1 VLRRI
6 LGKEPLVSH
15 RAANTLTVLTLAAGG
30 LGLAV
35 LPGFLARVTVPG
47 LAYRPLVTSAR
58 KADLVLLTR
67 AGETSGAVLKYLALA
82 RTLAETA
89 MTAAGV

>member
-1 VLRRI
+1 
-6 LGKEPLVSH
+6 
-15 RAANTLTVLTLAAGG
+15 
-30 LGLAV
+30 
-35 LPGFLARVTVPG
+35 VPG